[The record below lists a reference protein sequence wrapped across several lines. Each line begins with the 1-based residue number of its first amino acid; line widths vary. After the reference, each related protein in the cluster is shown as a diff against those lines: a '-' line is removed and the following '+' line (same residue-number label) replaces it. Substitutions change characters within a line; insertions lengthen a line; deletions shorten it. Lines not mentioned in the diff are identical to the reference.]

1 MDYVFT
7 PPLVPSLPVVGS
19 RLRFPLRRIYCVGRN
34 YRAHAV
40 EMGMSAPE
48 PPFFFAKPADAAF
61 VPQAP
66 VPYPPATLSLHH
78 EVELV
83 VALGR
88 GGADIPPEAVGEY
101 VFGYAV
107 GVDLTRRD
115 LQKTARER
123 GLPWDMAKGF
133 SRAAPCSP
141 IRPADECFAP
151 NAAAG
156 AIRLAVDGTSRQDGR
171 LEDMILDVG
180 GIIAALSRYDT
191 LAAGD
196 LIFTGTPA
204 GVGELVRG
212 DRVDADIERVGTLSF
227 RIAA

>member
-7 PPLVPSLPVVGS
+7 PPLVPSLPVAGS

-34 YRAHAV
+34 YRAHAA
-40 EMGMSAPE
+40 EMGASAPE
-48 PPFFFAKPADAAF
+48 PPFFFSKPADAAF
-61 VPQAP
+61 VPQGP
-66 VPYPPATLSLHH
+66 VPYPPATHSLHH

-88 GGADIPPEAVGEY
+88 GGAAIVPEAVGEH

-115 LQKTARER
+115 LQKTACER
-123 GLPWDMAKGF
+123 GRPWDMAKGF
-133 SRAAPCSP
+133 SRAAPCSA
-141 IRPADECFAP
+141 IRSADECFAP
-151 NAAAG
+151 GGAAG
-156 AIRLAVDGTSRQDGR
+156 AIRLAVNGTLRQDGR
-171 LEDMILDVG
+171 LADMILDVG
-180 GIIAALSRYDT
+180 GIVAALSRFDA

-212 DRVDADIERVGTLSF
+212 DRVEAEIERVGTLTF
-227 RIAA
+227 DIAK